1 MVVKSAVDIDAD
13 KNFQQE
19 LTDLNV
25 DCATTDNKDAWWCKA
40 VTSMLVDGE
49 VRLFINYTIKV
60 NNYTCR
66 RRLHPGMRHRGVP
79 DFTHLCVFGHL
90 WNFVGKTSKHYKP
103 YLLCLLIGSIHLS
116 LNY

>member
-40 VTSMLVDGE
+40 VTSMLVDGDKK
-49 VRLFINYTIKV
+49 LFKIFFFMKY
-60 NNYTCR
+60 
-66 RRLHPGMRHRGVP
+66 
-79 DFTHLCVFGHL
+79 
-90 WNFVGKTSKHYKP
+90 
-103 YLLCLLIGSIHLS
+103 
-116 LNY
+116 